1 MTNVPDHPP
10 ADELVL
16 DARTLRGIAHPLRM
30 RLLALLRRDGP
41 STATKLAERVGVS
54 SASASFHLRTLAT
67 YGFIVEDE
75 GPADRHGRE
84 RWWRAAHRG
93 TRLEDIPSDPAA
105 RAAAIEFVGV
115 VAAAHAQRMQSWVAA
130 MDTAPAEW
138 LQVGS
143 LSDTTLDLTPARA
156 QELLDRIEVLLADF
170 QRHEPDRTLAPDEE
184 RVSFQW
190 QLLPEPAAAPR
201 GHR

>member
-1 MTNVPDHPP
+1 MPDQPGRP

-30 RLLALLRRDGP
+30 RLLALLRREGP
-41 STATKLAERVGVS
+41 STATRLAERVGVS

-67 YGFIVEDE
+67 YGFITEDE
-75 GPADRHGRE
+75 GPADKHGRE

-93 TRLEDIPSDPAA
+93 TRLDGIPAEPAG
-105 RAAAIEFVGV
+105 RVAAIDFVGV
-115 VAAAHAQRMQSWVAA
+115 VAAAQAARMQSWVAA

-138 LQVGS
+138 LDVGS

-156 QELLDRIEVLLADF
+156 QELLDRVDALLAEF
-170 QRHEPDRTLAPDEE
+170 QRHDPDRPLAPGEE
-184 RVSFQW
+184 RVGFQW
-190 QLLPEPAAAPR
+190 QLLPEPAPR
-201 GHR
+201 HSDPR